1 MVMGVVRLGLLRVKF
16 PRALVVSVVF
26 SVGFTCL
33 LLVLRYFGLDGGW
46 VEPPYERFG
55 YQWFLY
61 FLG

>member
-1 MVMGVVRLGLLRVKF
+1 M
-16 PRALVVSVVF
+16 VSVLF

-61 FLG
+61 FLR